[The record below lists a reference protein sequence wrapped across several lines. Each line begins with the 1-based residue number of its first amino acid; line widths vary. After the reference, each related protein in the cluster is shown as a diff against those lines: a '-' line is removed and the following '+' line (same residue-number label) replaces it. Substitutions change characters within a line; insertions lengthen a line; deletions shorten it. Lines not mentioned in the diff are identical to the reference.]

1 MLDPRKNTLI
11 YTIHTHTH
19 TLASPSA
26 LLVPRCCLDAR
37 SLSLI
42 KYHKKF
48 APSEKQRRKASNHE
62 LRKRERGRERK
73 YAHKTD
79 ADTKTRVVDITGWCS
94 AGATGPPALR
104 HEHFPYKCIWISFYG
119 HSKKRA
125 VKHRATSAAAAAA
138 LPLAYNLNCVH

>member
-19 TLASPSA
+19 SPLLLLFSSGAS
-26 LLVPRCCLDAR
+26 LLPRC

-125 VKHRATSAAAAAA
+125 VKHRATTSSAAA